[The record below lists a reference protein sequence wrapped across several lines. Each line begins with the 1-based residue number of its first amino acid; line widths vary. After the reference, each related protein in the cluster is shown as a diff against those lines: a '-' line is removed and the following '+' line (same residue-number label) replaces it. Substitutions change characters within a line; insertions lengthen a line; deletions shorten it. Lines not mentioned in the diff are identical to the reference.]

1 MRDKKSETQ
10 ENSHITNKN
19 ISGLQAV
26 SPMLFFAV
34 MFVGISLLTGDF
46 YKVSLSVVFTIS
58 SIYAICTLRGR
69 GISDRIK
76 IFSRG
81 AGQENLMLMLWIFI
95 LAGAFA
101 QTAKDVGAIDA
112 AVNITLYFL
121 PSRFIIVGL
130 FIAACF
136 VSLSVGTSVGT
147 IAALVPIA
155 SGIAESTGEP
165 SALIVAA
172 VVGGAFFG
180 DNLSL
185 ISDTTIASTKTQGCE
200 LSGKFK
206 ANLLIVL
213 PAAIITIAVYI
224 ATDTQSTYSG
234 AVSATDLIKILPY
247 VAVLITAV
255 AGMNVFAVLLIGNVL
270 IGAIGLTIGTTSA
283 EEWLVSIGQGIM
295 SMGELIIISML
306 AGGMLE
312 IIRENGGIQFII
324 DKLSRRLHGKRGGEL
339 SIGAMVSIT
348 NLCTANN
355 TVAIISV
362 GKIAREISLKFG
374 INPCKSA
381 SVLDTFSC
389 VVQGLI
395 PYGAQILM
403 AAGLSAINPIT
414 IVPYMYYP
422 MIMGVI
428 TILGILLRYP
438 RKYS

>member
-34 MFVGISLLTGDF
+34 MFVGISLLTGVF

-69 GISDRIK
+69 GIADRIK

-101 QTAKDVGAIDA
+101 QTAKDIGAIDA

-224 ATDTQSTYSG
+224 ATGTQSTYSG

-283 EEWLVSIGQGIM
+283 EEWLVSI
-295 SMGELIIISML
+295 GELIIISML